1 MKNLLIIIL
10 FTVLLGGCT
19 VNFGKTKPE
28 PEKKP
33 EVTQK
38 HKPWPQEGKEYWYAR
53 YFFTMAMNPQVQLRI
68 TPKAVFAI
76 VKCTMDKYEEDHS
89 WEWFEEN
96 LAETLIIKPEISQYV
111 YNVTKVCAETQRAAD
126 EAEAL
131 KKKMSLPIKPEDS
144 V

>member
-1 MKNLLIIIL
+1 
-10 FTVLLGGCT
+10 
-19 VNFGKTKPE
+19 
-28 PEKKP
+28 
-33 EVTQK
+33 
-38 HKPWPQEGKEYWYAR
+38 
-53 YFFTMAMNPQVQLRI
+53 MAMNPQVQLRI
-68 TPKAVFAI
+68 TPKSVFAI
-76 VKCTMDKYEEDHS
+76 VKCTMDKYEEDYS